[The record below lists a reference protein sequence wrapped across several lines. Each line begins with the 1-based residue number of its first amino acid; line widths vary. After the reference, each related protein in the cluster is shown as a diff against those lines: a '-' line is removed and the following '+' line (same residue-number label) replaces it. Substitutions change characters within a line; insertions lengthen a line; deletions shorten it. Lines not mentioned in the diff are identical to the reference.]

1 METPFVVE
9 IPSGSIQRR
18 MPLGIPILALAILGV
33 VALEPLFLFKT
44 IWGFVPCIPLWGFFS
59 YHARKEPLFLEIW
72 VGQLFY
78 KNYYHP

>member
-1 METPFVVE
+1 MESPFVVE
-9 IPSGSIQRR
+9 IPSGSIQKR
-18 MPLGIPILALAILGV
+18 MPLGIPIMALALMGV
-33 VALEPLFLFKT
+33 VAVEPLLLFKT
-44 IWGFVPCIPLWGFFS
+44 LWGVVPCVPLWGFFR